1 MNRRHAYF
9 TELTYSKA
17 LFYAGKICEENCL
30 CFCSTFTNDTASFS
44 CAAAVFYCATV
55 FFLAVFEPFME
66 INCNWQGESK
76 EYPNPDYRYDP
87 CVSIFRSPKLLYFTR
102 EEIFYARRLLV
113 SCILGGAI
121 GWERRQADRPAGIR
135 TMALVSLA
143 SCLFTCGS
151 TLAFRDGPQG
161 WDSSRVSAAIPSGV
175 GFLGAGMI
183 FKEPLREGSGGQP
196 IVHGLTTAASIWM
209 SAAVGIACG
218 GGLYHAASFTVAL
231 LMVLLRFGPRVTTV
245 EDEDDEEEEELAEQI
260 NTSMSSPGYGGTAG
274 NHMKYSESQSLLSG
288 VSRRRSERVKGPS
301 LMES

>member
-1 MNRRHAYF
+1 
-9 TELTYSKA
+9 
-17 LFYAGKICEENCL
+17 
-30 CFCSTFTNDTASFS
+30 
-44 CAAAVFYCATV
+44 
-55 FFLAVFEPFME
+55 ME
-66 INCNWQGESK
+66 ISCVWQGEIK

-87 CVSIFRSPKLLYFTR
+87 CTSEFRSPKLLYFTR
-102 EEIFYARRLLV
+102 EEICYARRLLI
-113 SCILGGAI
+113 SCVLGGAI

-161 WDSSRVSAAIPSGV
+161 WDASRVSAAIPSGV

-183 FKEPLREGSGGQP
+183 FKEPLQEGSGGQP

-218 GGLYHAASFTVAL
+218 GGLYHAASFTVAIL
-231 LMVLLRFGPRVTTV
+231 LVLLRFGPRVTTV
-245 EDEDDEEEEELAEQI
+245 EEEEEDDDEEEEELAEQI
-260 NTSMSSPGYGGTAG
+260 NRSMASPGYGGTGG
-274 NHMKYSESQSLLSG
+274 NHMKFSESQSLLSG
-288 VSRRRSERVKGPS
+288 TSRRKSERGKGPS

>member
-1 MNRRHAYF
+1 M
-9 TELTYSKA
+9 LT
-17 LFYAGKICEENCL
+17 
-30 CFCSTFTNDTASFS
+30 
-44 CAAAVFYCATV
+44 
-55 FFLAVFEPFME
+55 VFEPFVQ
-66 INCNWQGESK
+66 IDCSWQGEKK

-102 EEIFYARRLLV
+102 EEICYARRLVV
-113 SCILGGAI
+113 SCLLGATI

-151 TLAFRDGPQG
+151 TLAFRDGPQA

-183 FKEPLREGSGGQP
+183 FKEPIQTGNGGQP
-196 IVHGLTTAASIWM
+196 LVHGLTTAASIWM

-218 GGLYHAASFTVAL
+218 GGLYHAASFTVAIL
-231 LMVLLRFGPRVTTV
+231 LVLLRFGPRVHTL
-245 EDEDDEEEEELAEQI
+245 ENEESKEEEETAEQFFSAMA
-260 NTSMSSPGYGGTAG
+260 NTGYGGAG
-274 NHMKYSESQSLLSG
+274 NNHIKPSESQSLLSAAT
-288 VSRRRSERVKGPS
+288 RRKSEREKGPS

>member
-1 MNRRHAYF
+1 MAA
-9 TELTYSKA
+9 SS
-17 LFYAGKICEENCL
+17 L
-30 CFCSTFTNDTASFS
+30 CASP
-44 CAAAVFYCATV
+44 AAVFYCATV
-55 FFLAVFEPFME
+55 LLLTIFEPLVQ
-66 INCNWQGESK
+66 IDCAWQGELK

-102 EEIFYARRLLV
+102 EEICYARRLLI

-161 WDSSRVSAAIPSGV
+161 WDASRVSAAIPSGV
-175 GFLGAGMI
+175 GFLGAGLI
-183 FKEPLREGSGGQP
+183 FKEPLQEGSGGQP

-218 GGLYHAASFTVAL
+218 GGLYHAASFTVAML
-231 LMVLLRFGPRVTTV
+231 LVLLRFGPRVTTV
-245 EDEDDEEEEELAEQI
+245 EDDEEEEEEEFAERI
-260 NTSMSSPGYGGTAG
+260 NSAMMTAGYGGTG
-274 NHMKYSESQSLLSG
+274 TSPMKYSESQSLLSAT
-288 VSRRRSERVKGPS
+288 SRRKSERGKGPS